1 MTVPLFIEV
10 QGTLLN
16 LAFVASGYVE
26 DATLYV
32 AVHDEV
38 HEFEYDD
45 NEQAVQ
51 ALQALS
57 SLLAGRNLLLGS
69 VK

>member
-1 MTVPLFIEV
+1 MTVPLFIQV